1 MLQEYSRVINLN
13 IPLNIQVKGNPKG
26 SQNNWIEAMFLSLL
40 SNIFIIKW
48 YFLKPMNLTFLGCG
62 GEIVKYNIKTVR
74 TLVTDNKKNF
84 RVGEDIAFTLFNKV
98 TNHHDHYIG
107 NIVEM
112 TDTSIKISNIEIDR
126 YREDGEMII
135 DLENIESNSCNY
147 VYYD

>member
-1 MLQEYSRVINLN
+1 
-13 IPLNIQVKGNPKG
+13 
-26 SQNNWIEAMFLSLL
+26 
-40 SNIFIIKW
+40 
-48 YFLKPMNLTFLGCG
+48 MNLTFLGCG

-74 TLVTDNKKNF
+74 TLVTDNKKSF

-107 NIVEM
+107 NIIEM

-126 YREDGEMII
+126 CHEDGEMII

-147 VYYD
+147 VYCDQNGEYIVGGEKLQNTILKEKKMLLRQNI